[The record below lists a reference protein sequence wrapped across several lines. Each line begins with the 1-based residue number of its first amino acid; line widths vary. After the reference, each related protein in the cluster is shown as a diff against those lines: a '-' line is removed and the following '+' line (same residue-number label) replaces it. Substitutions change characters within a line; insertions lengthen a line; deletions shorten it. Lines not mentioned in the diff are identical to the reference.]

1 MINRRQWLRAGA
13 LLAGA
18 PVATA
23 APTPATNLAP
33 VRLLQPLDTVADQQE
48 QVRDHAAGLQLACF
62 VRAHSAHSAHSLNRD
77 VVSVAD
83 ADLGC

>member
-1 MINRRQWLRAGA
+1 MINRRQWLRVGA

-33 VRLLQPLDTVADQQE
+33 LRLLQPCCNRWTPQLTS
-48 QVRDHAAGLQLACF
+48 RSRCAAMPPACNWPASSGPT
-62 VRAHSAHSAHSLNRD
+62 RRTRSTAMW
-77 VVSVAD
+77 
-83 ADLGC
+83 